1 MRRGN
6 GGDMLLSE
14 ILFDVRI
21 CADDALVKNSDIGW
35 KELVIILYY
44 SDIIS
49 VAAQAVCVF
58 IF

>member
-1 MRRGN
+1 
-6 GGDMLLSE
+6 MLLSE